1 MIRVH
6 HLNNSRSQ
14 RILWALEELGLD
26 YEIVKHQRNP
36 ETNLAPESLLKVHPL
51 GKSPMIEDGKEVIV
65 ESAAILEYLSQRHA
79 GGRLS
84 PKVSSPDWP
93 RYVQLLHYAEGSA
106 MLPLML
112 RLYLGRLGAAGEPLH
127 PRVASE
133 TLRHI
138 GWLDEGLAGRDF
150 FVGKDL
156 TLADIQLTFVI
167 QAAKLLHGLDEF
179 PNLARFAARMTER
192 PAYRRALER
201 GGPSVFA

>member
-36 ETNLAPESLLKVHPL
+36 ETNLAPESLLAVHAL
-51 GKSPMIEDGKEVIV
+51 GKAPMIEDGKDVIV
-65 ESAAILEYLSQRHA
+65 ESAAILEYLSHRHA

-112 RLYLGRLGAAGEPLH
+112 KLYLGRLGAAADPLQ
-127 PRVASE
+127 PRVTSE

-138 GWLDEGLAGRDF
+138 GWLDAQLLGRDF
-150 FVGKDL
+150 FVGVDL
-156 TLADIQLTFVI
+156 SLADIQLTFVI
-167 QAAKLLHGLDEF
+167 QAARLLHGLDRF
-179 PNLARFAARMTER
+179 PNLGPFVARMVAR
-192 PAYRRALER
+192 PAYARALER
-201 GGPSVFA
+201 GGPSMFA